1 MKVDIKIPTKL
12 EEISLGNY
20 QKFMKASDQTNDDT
34 FLFEKMVEIF
44 CDIQLMEVIQI
55 KWTDV
60 QYIVQKITNAFQQ
73 KPDFVQTFKI
83 ENIEFGFIPNLEQM
97 TFGEFIDLQTNIDNI
112 EDFHKAMAVMYR
124 PITEKRKERYLI
136 EDYISTAN
144 YADLMKFAP
153 VNVAMAAKVFFC
165 DLQKDLLKATLTYL
179 NRNLMTEDMETFQK
193 EFSLQSGGVGIHQ
206 YMQSLEEILTSLEKQ
221 QGCPYMTALH
231 SSLLKSKKEVS
242 RIMRY
247 KDN

>member
-20 QKFMKASDQTNDDT
+20 QKFIKASDQTNDDT

-60 QYIVQKITNAFQQ
+60 QYIVQKISNAFQQ

-83 ENIEFGFIPNLEQM
+83 QDIEFGFIPNLEQM

-124 PITEKRKERYLI
+124 PIIEKRKEKYLI
-136 EDYISTAN
+136 EDYISSAN

-206 YMQSLEEILTSLEKQ
+206 YMQSLEEILTNLEKQ